1 MPGPGKV
8 SVGIDVVDLDRFED
22 LLKRHG
28 ERAKNRF
35 FTPYERNYCE
45 GRKGGE
51 FACFAGKF
59 AAKEAFLKALG
70 TGLAYGIRWKDIEVR
85 NDKRG
90 TPYLEL
96 SGKASALLGGR
107 KVAVS
112 ISHSK
117 STAVAVSMIFP
128 SH

>member
-1 MPGPGKV
+1 MPGPGEF
-8 SVGIDVVDLDRFED
+8 SVGIDVVDLGRFED
-22 LLKRHG
+22 LLKKHG

-35 FTPYERNYCE
+35 FTLYERNYCE
-45 GRKGGE
+45 GWKGGE

-70 TGLAYGIRWKDIEVR
+70 TGLASGIRWKDIEVR
-85 NDKRG
+85 NDEKG
-90 TPYLEL
+90 APYLEL
-96 SGKASALLGGR
+96 SGKASALLGDR

-112 ISHSK
+112 ISHSR
-117 STAVAVSMIFP
+117 STAVAVSLIFP